1 VQSQLRCSRNCLS
14 IQSLGLMFE
23 AQATGMDR
31 ITGQDLPD
39 DGGAAGLA
47 APWDHFSL
55 TSSRCK
61 PAREG
66 PNARIVCNEESAV
79 VSALKRGF
87 KGPGCT
93 IFYPYE
99 GTIFNSCEEA
109 REFYNLYSWEVGFGI
124 RYGRSNKNNKGYT
137 TRQDIVCSCEVC
149 R

>member
-1 VQSQLRCSRNCLS
+1 
-14 IQSLGLMFE
+14 
-23 AQATGMDR
+23 MDR

-55 TSSRCK
+55 SSSRRK

-79 VSALKRGF
+79 VAALKRGF

>member
-1 VQSQLRCSRNCLS
+1 MLGVSNVDLESEFNENILS
-14 IQSLGLMFE
+14 S
-23 AQATGMDR
+23 
-31 ITGQDLPD
+31 
-39 DGGAAGLA
+39 
-47 APWDHFSL
+47 
-55 TSSRCK
+55 K

-79 VSALKRGF
+79 VSALKREF

-124 RYGRSNKNNKGYT
+124 RYGRSNKNNEGYT
-137 TRQDIVCSCEVC
+137 MRQDIVCSCEVC